1 MSKFFTFRQN
11 NSGGIDHIDENLN
24 RYVIIEANDAQHANE
39 RAQEIGIYFDGVSD
53 GTDCDCCG
61 DRWHRVYDSDADE
74 VPSIYGE
81 PVTDEGSNYAIHY
94 LNKDS

>member
-53 GTDCDCCG
+53 GTVVTSLK
-61 DRWHRVYDSDADE
+61 RRIIKKRAAD
-74 VPSIYGE
+74 VLTKVS
-81 PVTDEGSNYAIHY
+81 S
-94 LNKDS
+94 K